1 MSAPS
6 TPALA
11 EFWLELPGDKIFWLK
26 GRCAI
31 GREADN
37 ELVLNARAL
46 SRHHALLTP
55 AAGAYEI
62 RDLDSSNGTH
72 VNRARIER
80 SRVLHDGDEIQLG
93 ELVLRYRCMRPLPEE
108 EEVRAKT
115 TQLLDRVNSRACW
128 LVLVEVDN
136 YAAHCETVGL
146 AAGLKQLQDWIAAL
160 RLLIEKNGG
169 TIHCYAGEMVFAHWP
184 CDLTVAEQV
193 LAALRGLEELRAGT
207 ALSFRVLVHH
217 GQVLFDRTRQG
228 CDLAGQDI
236 TFVLQATKVAKRFR
250 ARAMLSQAAVRALQL
265 EGRCE
270 SVGTATVDGV
280 AGFFAFF
287 GLPRDLIGQAGGG
300 QAKRILLIEESSVV
314 SDAFVRL
321 LEGESD
327 LVVCGRAQHGP
338 AARRLHGAHK
348 PDLVIVDVS
357 LRTSDTLALIGDL
370 HEADPH
376 TRVLVLTGLADLGY
390 IERALRAGALG
401 YVLKNDPTEMVLDAI
416 RVVSE
421 GGLFLSRQIAGA
433 ALKQIGV
440 GNVGN
445 VGSTPR
451 SGPSALSDR
460 ELDVFRLIGLG
471 QPNRDIAR
479 ALGISVK
486 TVEAHREN
494 IKVKLNVNSAAELA
508 AAAKTWAES
517 GGRAGG

>member
-1 MSAPS
+1 MSVPT
-6 TPALA
+6 TPAVA

-55 AAGAYEI
+55 AGGAYEI

-72 VNRARIER
+72 VNRARLQR
-80 SRVLHDGDEIQLG
+80 SQVLRDGDEIQLG
-93 ELVLRYRCMRPLPEE
+93 ELLLRYRCTRALPGED
-108 EEVRAKT
+108 EVQAKT
-115 TQLLDRVNSRACW
+115 TQLLDRVHSRACW
-128 LVLVEVDN
+128 LVLAEIEH
-136 YAAHCETVGL
+136 YATHCETAGL
-146 AAGLKQLQDWIAAL
+146 APGVQHLQDWIAAL

-169 TIHCYAGEMVFAHWP
+169 TIHCYAGEMIFAHWP
-184 CDLTVAEQV
+184 CDLAAPEQV
-193 LAALRGLEELRAGT
+193 LAALRGLEELRGST
-207 ALSFRVLVHH
+207 PLSFRLLLHH
-217 GQVLFDRTRQG
+217 GHVLFDRTQG
-228 CDLAGQDI
+228 GDVGGDDI
-236 TFVLQATKVAKRFR
+236 AFVLQATKATKRFR
-250 ARAMLSQAAVRALQL
+250 ARALLSQSAVRTLQL
-265 EGRCE
+265 EGRCD
-270 SVGTATVDGV
+270 SVGTATVDRASGLV
-280 AGFFAFF
+280 AFF
-287 GLPRDLIGQAGGG
+287 GLPRDLAGKAVGG
-300 QAKRILLIEESSVV
+300 QARRILLIEESSVV
-314 SDAFVRL
+314 SDAFIRL
-321 LEGESD
+321 IEGEAGF
-327 LVVCGRAQHGP
+327 VVCGRAQHGP
-338 AARRLHGAHK
+338 AARKLHAAHR

-370 HEADPH
+370 LQADPQ
-376 TRVLVLTGLADLGY
+376 TRVLVLTALADLGY

-401 YVLKNDPTEMVLDAI
+401 YVLRSDPTETVLDAI

-421 GGLFLSRQIAGA
+421 GSLFLSRQIAGA
-433 ALKQIGV
+433 ALKRIGV
-440 GNVGN
+440 ANVGN

-471 QPNRDIAR
+471 QPNREIAR

-517 GGRAGG
+517 GGRGGA